1 MPRVPAVVEA
11 ATITSLSQD
20 GRGVTHLDG
29 KAVFVAGAL
38 PGEQVHLRRRGR
50 RRSFDEAELVEVLTP
65 SAERAVPRCAAFG
78 VCGGCAL
85 QHLAAPA
92 QVLAKQAHLLEELR
106 RTAGVEP
113 FEVLEPLTAGVW
125 GYRRRARLGAKFVAK
140 KGRVVVGFRER
151 LTPYV
156 AALERCEI
164 LAPPLDALVAPLAA
178 MLTGLSIRARV
189 PQIEI
194 AAADN
199 ATALVIRVLDPPS
212 PEDLALLSGFA
223 SEHRVEIYLQPGGVE
238 SITPLGRVAPLS
250 YRLDAFDVEIEFQ
263 PTDFIQVNGALNRR
277 MVARALELLELGP
290 QETVLDLF
298 CGLGNFT
305 LPLARRAHAV
315 VGVEGD
321 RGLVERARA
330 NARRNG
336 IANVEFHVANLAAPV
351 TDLPWAER
359 HFDAVLLDP
368 PRAGAREILP
378 IIAQSRPRRV
388 VYISCHT
395 GSFARDSGILVRQYG
410 FQLRAAGVMDMFA
423 HTAHVESIA
432 LFERRQGP

>member
-1 MPRVPAVVEA
+1 MMARSPATVEA
-11 ATITSLSQD
+11 ATVTSLSHD
-20 GRGVTHLDG
+20 GRGVTHIDG
-29 KAVFVAGAL
+29 KTVFVAGAL
-38 PGEQVHLRRRGR
+38 PGEEIELRRRAR
-50 RRSFDEAELVEVLTP
+50 HRSFDEAELVDVRVA
-65 SAERAVPRCAAFG
+65 SAERVEPRCAAFG
-78 VCGGCAL
+78 LCGGCAL
-85 QHLAAPA
+85 QHLEPGA
-92 QVLAKQAHLLEELR
+92 QLRAKQAHLLEELR
-106 RTAGVEP
+106 RTGGVEP
-113 FEVLEPLTAGVW
+113 LEVLEPLTAPVW
-125 GYRRRARLGAKFVAK
+125 GYRRRARLGAKFVAR

-151 LTPYV
+151 LMPYV

-164 LAPPLDALVAPLAA
+164 LAPPLDALIAPLAA

-194 AAADN
+194 AVADN
-199 ATALVIRVLDPPS
+199 ATALVFRVLDAPS
-212 PEDLALLSGFA
+212 AEDRAALAHFG
-223 SEHRVEIYLQPGGVE
+223 SEHGVEIYLQPGGIE
-238 SITPLGRVAPLS
+238 SISRLVPGKPLT
-250 YRLDAFDVEIEFQ
+250 YRLDEFDVELEFQ
-263 PTDFIQVNGALNRR
+263 PTDFIQVNGVLNRR
-277 MVARALELLELGP
+277 MVARAVELLGT
-290 QETVLDLF
+290 QAADTVLDLF

-305 LPLARRAHAV
+305 LPLARHAHEV

-321 RGLVERARA
+321 GNLIERARA

-336 IANVEFHVANLAAPV
+336 IANAEFHVANLAAEV
-351 TDLPWAER
+351 VDQAWASR

-395 GSFARDSGILVRQYG
+395 GSLARDSGILVRQYG

-432 LFERRQGP
+432 LFER